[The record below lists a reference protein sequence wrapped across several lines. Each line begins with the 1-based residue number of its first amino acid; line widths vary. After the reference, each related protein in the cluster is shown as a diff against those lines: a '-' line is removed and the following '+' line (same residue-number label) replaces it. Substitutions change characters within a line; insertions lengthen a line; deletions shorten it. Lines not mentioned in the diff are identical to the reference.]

1 MQGHWW
7 NVNEIRTDW
16 TFSESRKGNAQRTLY
31 GQLRTL
37 LSQVEEST
45 GVKVSSESSL
55 FMWSVKHAQ
64 WLINRYMIGADGKTA
79 YSRRWN
85 REYNGSRCMFGELI
99 DIKVPVSGRVRVPK
113 AGSQWFSGVYLGKDT
128 EADEVVLGNANG
140 VFKVR
145 TVKRRSPSQQWNASY
160 VIKMTSTPW
169 QPRGDGVESTA
180 FVMPPDLGVKG
191 RVRPPPG
198 LERVEEEVEGD
209 VELEDMVPGQS
220 ESVTEQDLLLQD
232 GNDRAPAEM
241 DHEAPEATGEL
252 PRKSARIDPDAPAT
266 EPSTKQMRISAVHH
280 MIAGVIPACKWIASI
295 VGVDEVVGKDGT
307 KIDVEVNAEE
317 GELDQEMRLSEP
329 LLWESEFPPEAER
342 KGMMKEMDS
351 MKNFEV
357 YDEVKVDECTQE
369 QIDGALDC
377 RWVKVWKSEDE
388 LRCRVVVRGCFQN
401 AEKSE
406 EDNLFASTPSLVTMR
421 LLLRMALARNWG
433 ITMDD
438 VSTAFLHALMS
449 EEVFV
454 WPPKEFYPEGK
465 CLWRLKKGLYGLRQA
480 PKLWQEH
487 FAEVMTTK
495 LGCRRCKSDPNLYC
509 HESSRLYVPAYVDD
523 LLVVG
528 TDEMRKSFMS
538 QLSEEVLLKETGQLV
553 PGSEHTFLGRR
564 LRHNGD
570 SIDVCMSQKYIDTI
584 LVLYGMKDAKPVATT
599 GTVTINK
606 SVPDTPLSPEE
617 HKVYRTAVGELLWL
631 ALVRGDIAY
640 ATKELSRDVTA
651 PTMQSVA
658 KCKHLLR
665 YLIGTRM
672 CVLRL
677 RPSYQLA
684 NGNCAVD
691 INVYVD
697 SDWAG
702 CSKKR
707 KSTSGST
714 VNVLGCNVVST
725 ARTQG
730 TLALSSGEAELYA
743 IGQGVSEALCVR
755 SMLLESKLAKK
766 VSVIAHTDSA
776 AGKSMATR
784 FGTGKKTKHVELRFL
799 YVQNLVQMGLL
810 RMAKIEG
817 TRNPADL
824 MTKYVATDV
833 LQRLKAHI
841 GVVSNWFK
849 GLTTDAHDTDDHVAP
864 VVNAQWP
871 PPPQPPP
878 AHCFSG
884 RRWTEVHAEGLCR

>member
-1 MQGHWW
+1 
-7 NVNEIRTDW
+7 
-16 TFSESRKGNAQRTLY
+16 
-31 GQLRTL
+31 
-37 LSQVEEST
+37 
-45 GVKVSSESSL
+45 
-55 FMWSVKHAQ
+55 
-64 WLINRYMIGADGKTA
+64 MIGADGKTA

-85 REYNGSRCMFGELI
+85 REYNGSLCMFGELI
-99 DIKVPVSGRVRVPK
+99 DAKVPVSGRVCVPK

-145 TVKRRSPSQQWNASY
+145 TVRRRSPSQQWNASY
-160 VIKMTSTPW
+160 VMQMTSTPW

-180 FVMPPDLGVKG
+180 PDLGVKG

-198 LERVEEEVEGD
+198 LERVEEEEAEGN
-209 VELEDMVPGQS
+209 VELEDMVPDRS

-241 DHEAPEATGEL
+241 DHEAPEATGES
-252 PRKSARIDPDAPAT
+252 PRKSARVDPDAPAT

-280 MIAGVIPACKWIASI
+280 MIAGVILACKWLASI
-295 VGVDEVVGKDGT
+295 VGVDEVIGKDGT
-307 KIDVEVNAEE
+307 KIDVDVNAEE

-342 KGMMKEMDS
+342 RGMMKEMDS
-351 MKNFEV
+351 MRNFEV
-357 YDEVKVDECTQE
+357 YDEVKVDDCTQE

-401 AEKSE
+401 VEKSE

-421 LLLRMALARNWG
+421 LLLCMALARNWG
-433 ITMDD
+433 ITMGDVTMGD
-438 VSTAFLHALMS
+438 VSTAFLHALMN

-454 WPPKEFYPEGK
+454 WPPKEFYPEGN
-465 CLWRLKKGLYGLRQA
+465 CLWRLKKAMYGLRQA

-495 LGCRRCKSDPNLYC
+495 LGFRRCKSDPNLYC
-509 HESSRLYVPAYVDD
+509 HESGRLCVLAYVDD

-570 SIDVCMSQKYIDTI
+570 SIDVCMSQKYIDAT
-584 LVLYGMKDAKPVATT
+584 LELYGMKDAKPVATT

-606 SVPDTPLSPEE
+606 TVPDTPLSPEE
-617 HKVYRTAVGELLWL
+617 HKVYRTAVGKLLWL

-640 ATKELSRDVTA
+640 AVKELSRDVTA

-665 YLIGTRM
+665 YLIGTKM

-702 CSKKR
+702 CSKTR

-730 TLALSSGEAELYA
+730 TLALSCF
-743 IGQGVSEALCVR
+743 I
-755 SMLLESKLAKK
+755 
-766 VSVIAHTDSA
+766 
-776 AGKSMATR
+776 
-784 FGTGKKTKHVELRFL
+784 LR
-799 YVQNLVQMGLL
+799 
-810 RMAKIEG
+810 
-817 TRNPADL
+817 
-824 MTKYVATDV
+824 
-833 LQRLKAHI
+833 
-841 GVVSNWFK
+841 
-849 GLTTDAHDTDDHVAP
+849 
-864 VVNAQWP
+864 
-871 PPPQPPP
+871 
-878 AHCFSG
+878 
-884 RRWTEVHAEGLCR
+884 

>member
-1 MQGHWW
+1 M
-7 NVNEIRTDW
+7 
-16 TFSESRKGNAQRTLY
+16 
-31 GQLRTL
+31 
-37 LSQVEEST
+37 
-45 GVKVSSESSL
+45 
-55 FMWSVKHAQ
+55 
-64 WLINRYMIGADGKTA
+64 
-79 YSRRWN
+79 
-85 REYNGSRCMFGELI
+85 
-99 DIKVPVSGRVRVPK
+99 
-113 AGSQWFSGVYLGKDT
+113 
-128 EADEVVLGNANG
+128 LGNANG

-160 VIKMTSTPW
+160 VIQMTSTPW

-198 LERVEEEVEGD
+198 LERVEEEAEGN

-232 GNDRAPAEM
+232 GNDRASAEM
-241 DHEAPEATGEL
+241 DHEAPEATGES

-280 MIAGVIPACKWIASI
+280 MIAGVIPACKWLASI

-307 KIDVEVNAEE
+307 KIEVEVNAEE

-342 KGMMKEMDS
+342 RGMMKEMDS
-351 MKNFEV
+351 MKNFGV
-357 YDEVKVDECTQE
+357 YDEVKVDDCTQE

-401 AEKSE
+401 VEKSE
-406 EDNLFASTPSLVTMR
+406 EDNLFASMPSLVTMR
-421 LLLRMALARNWG
+421 LLLCMALARNWG
-433 ITMDD
+433 ITMGD
-438 VSTAFLHALMS
+438 VSTAFLHALMN
-449 EEVFV
+449 EEVVV
-454 WPPKEFYPEGK
+454 WPPKEFYLEGK
-465 CLWRLKKGLYGLRQA
+465 CLWRLKKAMYGLRQA
-480 PKLWQEH
+480 PKLEH

-495 LGCRRCKSDPNLYC
+495 LGFRRCKSDPNLYC
-509 HESSRLYVPAYVDD
+509 HESGRLYVLAYVDD

-584 LVLYGMKDAKPVATT
+584 LDLYGMKDAKPVATT

-606 SVPDTPLSPEE
+606 TVPDTPLSPEE
-617 HKVYRTAVGELLWL
+617 HKVYRTAVGKLLWL

-651 PTMQSVA
+651 PTMQSAA

-697 SDWAG
+697 TDWAG
-702 CSKKR
+702 CSKTR

-743 IGQGVSEALCVR
+743 IGQGVSEALFVR

-766 VSVIAHTDSA
+766 VNVIAHTDST

-878 AHCFSG
+878 ECPFPARPRVRPECTHCAHCFSG
-884 RRWTEVHAEGLCR
+884 RRWTEVHAEGLRR

>member
-1 MQGHWW
+1 
-7 NVNEIRTDW
+7 
-16 TFSESRKGNAQRTLY
+16 
-31 GQLRTL
+31 
-37 LSQVEEST
+37 
-45 GVKVSSESSL
+45 
-55 FMWSVKHAQ
+55 
-64 WLINRYMIGADGKTA
+64 
-79 YSRRWN
+79 
-85 REYNGSRCMFGELI
+85 MFGELI
-99 DIKVPVSGRVRVPK
+99 DAKVPVSGRVRVPK

-145 TVKRRSPSQQWNASY
+145 TVRRRSPSQQWNASY
-160 VIKMTSTPW
+160 VMQMTSTPW

-198 LERVEEEVEGD
+198 LERVEEEEAEGN
-209 VELEDMVPGQS
+209 VELEDMVPDRS

-241 DHEAPEATGEL
+241 DHEAPEATGES

-280 MIAGVIPACKWIASI
+280 MIAGVIPACKWLASI

-307 KIDVEVNAEE
+307 KIDVDVNAEE

-342 KGMMKEMDS
+342 RGMMKEMDS
-351 MKNFEV
+351 MRNFEV
-357 YDEVKVDECTQE
+357 YDEVKVDDCTQE

-401 AEKSE
+401 VEKSE

-421 LLLRMALARNWG
+421 LLLCMALARNWG
-433 ITMDD
+433 ITMGD
-438 VSTAFLHALMS
+438 VSTAFLHALMN

-454 WPPKEFYPEGK
+454 WPPKEFYPEGN
-465 CLWRLKKGLYGLRQA
+465 CLWRLKKAMYGLRQA

-495 LGCRRCKSDPNLYC
+495 LGFRRCKSDPNLYC
-509 HESSRLYVPAYVDD
+509 HESGRLYVLAYVDD

-570 SIDVCMSQKYIDTI
+570 SIDVCMSQKYIDAI
-584 LVLYGMKDAKPVATT
+584 LELYGMKDAKPVATT

-606 SVPDTPLSPEE
+606 TVPDTPLSPEE
-617 HKVYRTAVGELLWL
+617 HKVYRTAVGKLLWL

-702 CSKKR
+702 CSKTR

-743 IGQGVSEALCVR
+743 IGQGVSEALFVR

-766 VSVIAHTDSA
+766 VSVIAHTDST

-871 PPPQPPP
+871 PPHPPP
-878 AHCFSG
+878 PECPFPARPRARPECTHCAHCFSG
-884 RRWTEVHAEGLCR
+884 RRWTEVHAEGLRR

>member
-1 MQGHWW
+1 
-7 NVNEIRTDW
+7 
-16 TFSESRKGNAQRTLY
+16 
-31 GQLRTL
+31 
-37 LSQVEEST
+37 
-45 GVKVSSESSL
+45 
-55 FMWSVKHAQ
+55 
-64 WLINRYMIGADGKTA
+64 MIGADGKTA

-85 REYNGSRCMFGELI
+85 REYNGSLCMFGELI
-99 DIKVPVSGRVRVPK
+99 DAKVPVSGRVRVPK

-145 TVKRRSPSQQWNASY
+145 TVRRRSPSQQWNASY
-160 VIKMTSTPW
+160 VMQMTSTPW

-180 FVMPPDLGVKG
+180 FVMPSDLGVKG
-191 RVRPPPG
+191 RVRPPLG
-198 LERVEEEVEGD
+198 LERVEEEEAEGN
-209 VELEDMVPGQS
+209 VELEDMVPDRS

-241 DHEAPEATGEL
+241 DHEAPEATGES

-280 MIAGVIPACKWIASI
+280 MIAGVIPACKWLASI
-295 VGVDEVVGKDGT
+295 VGVDEVIGKDGT
-307 KIDVEVNAEE
+307 KIDVDVNAEK
-317 GELDQEMRLSEP
+317 GELDQEMRLSER

-342 KGMMKEMDS
+342 RGMMKEMDS
-351 MKNFEV
+351 MRNFEV
-357 YDEVKVDECTQE
+357 YDEVKVDDCTQE

-401 AEKSE
+401 VEKSE

-421 LLLRMALARNWG
+421 LLLCVALARNWG
-433 ITMDD
+433 ITMGD
-438 VSTAFLHALMS
+438 VSTAFLHALMN

-454 WPPKEFYPEGK
+454 WPPKEFYPEGD
-465 CLWRLKKGLYGLRQA
+465 CLWRLKKAMYGLRQA

-495 LGCRRCKSDPNLYC
+495 LGFRRCKSDPNLYC
-509 HESSRLYVPAYVDD
+509 HESGRLYVLAYVDD

-538 QLSEEVLLKETGQLV
+538 QVSEEVLLTETGQLV

-570 SIDVCMSQKYIDTI
+570 SIDVCMSQKYIDAI
-584 LVLYGMKDAKPVATT
+584 LELYGMKDAKPVATT
-599 GTVTINK
+599 GTVTINRT
-606 SVPDTPLSPEE
+606 VPDTPLSPEE
-617 HKVYRTAVGELLWL
+617 HKVYRTAVGKLLWL

-677 RPSYQLA
+677 HNRRINWPMVIAPWTSMFIGIRTGLDALRP
-684 NGNCAVD
+684 
-691 INVYVD
+691 
-697 SDWAG
+697 
-702 CSKKR
+702 R

-743 IGQGVSEALCVR
+743 IGQGVSEALFVR

-766 VSVIAHTDSA
+766 VSVIAHTDST

-871 PPPQPPP
+871 PPHPPP
-878 AHCFSG
+878 PECPFPARPRARPECTRCAHCFSG
-884 RRWTEVHAEGLCR
+884 RRWTEVHAAGLCR

>member
-1 MQGHWW
+1 M
-7 NVNEIRTDW
+7 V
-16 TFSESRKGNAQRTLY
+16 
-31 GQLRTL
+31 L
-37 LSQVEEST
+37 L
-45 GVKVSSESSL
+45 
-55 FMWSVKHAQ
+55 
-64 WLINRYMIGADGKTA
+64 
-79 YSRRWN
+79 
-85 REYNGSRCMFGELI
+85 CMFGELI
-99 DIKVPVSGRVRVPK
+99 DAKVPVSGRVRVPK

-209 VELEDMVPGQS
+209 VELEDMVPGHS

-252 PRKSARIDPDAPAT
+252 PRKGARIDPDAPAT

-280 MIAGVIPACKWIASI
+280 MIAGVIPACKWVASI

-401 AEKSE
+401 VEKSE

-465 CLWRLKKGLYGLRQA
+465 CLWRLKKGQCMVFD
-480 PKLWQEH
+480 K
-487 FAEVMTTK
+487 
-495 LGCRRCKSDPNLYC
+495 RRNCGKN
-509 HESSRLYVPAYVDD
+509 
-523 LLVVG
+523 
-528 TDEMRKSFMS
+528 T
-538 QLSEEVLLKETGQLV
+538 
-553 PGSEHTFLGRR
+553 
-564 LRHNGD
+564 
-570 SIDVCMSQKYIDTI
+570 
-584 LVLYGMKDAKPVATT
+584 
-599 GTVTINK
+599 
-606 SVPDTPLSPEE
+606 
-617 HKVYRTAVGELLWL
+617 
-631 ALVRGDIAY
+631 
-640 ATKELSRDVTA
+640 
-651 PTMQSVA
+651 
-658 KCKHLLR
+658 LLR
-665 YLIGTRM
+665 
-672 CVLRL
+672 
-677 RPSYQLA
+677 
-684 NGNCAVD
+684 
-691 INVYVD
+691 
-697 SDWAG
+697 
-702 CSKKR
+702 
-707 KSTSGST
+707 
-714 VNVLGCNVVST
+714 
-725 ARTQG
+725 
-730 TLALSSGEAELYA
+730 
-743 IGQGVSEALCVR
+743 
-755 SMLLESKLAKK
+755 
-766 VSVIAHTDSA
+766 
-776 AGKSMATR
+776 
-784 FGTGKKTKHVELRFL
+784 
-799 YVQNLVQMGLL
+799 
-810 RMAKIEG
+810 
-817 TRNPADL
+817 
-824 MTKYVATDV
+824 
-833 LQRLKAHI
+833 
-841 GVVSNWFK
+841 
-849 GLTTDAHDTDDHVAP
+849 
-864 VVNAQWP
+864 
-871 PPPQPPP
+871 
-878 AHCFSG
+878 
-884 RRWTEVHAEGLCR
+884 